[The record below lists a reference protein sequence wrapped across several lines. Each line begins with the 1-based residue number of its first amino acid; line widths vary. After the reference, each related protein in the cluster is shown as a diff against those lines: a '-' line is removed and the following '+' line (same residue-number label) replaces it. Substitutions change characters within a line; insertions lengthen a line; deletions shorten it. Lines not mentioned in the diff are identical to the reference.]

1 MQKIYNYL
9 ILFAVIACILYYNSV
24 TKVEGFSL
32 PGVSLP
38 GVSLPGVSLPGVSL
52 PRVSLPGVSLPTSIR
67 PLIRRARLFGED
79 SVRQIEKMTIQSQA
93 KAMMKNS

>member
-1 MQKIYNYL
+1 MQKNYNYL
-9 ILFAVIACILYYNSV
+9 ILLLLGIVIVYYNSV

-38 GVSLPGVSLPGVSL
+38 G
-52 PRVSLPGVSLPTSIR
+52 VSLPGVSLPTSIR

-79 SVRQIEKMTIQSQA
+79 SVRQIEKMTIKSNA
-93 KAMMKNS
+93 KAMMQKS

>member
-1 MQKIYNYL
+1 ML
-9 ILFAVIACILYYNSV
+9 LFAVIAGILYYNSV

-38 GVSLPGVSLPGVSL
+38 GVSLPG
-52 PRVSLPGVSLPTSIR
+52 VSLPGVSLPTSIR

>member
-9 ILFAVIACILYYNSV
+9 MLFAVIVGILYYNSA

-38 GVSLPGVSLPGVSL
+38 GVSLP
-52 PRVSLPGVSLPTSIR
+52 TSIR
-67 PLIRRARLFGED
+67 PLVRRARLFGED
-79 SVRQIEKMTIQSQA
+79 SIRQVEKMTIKSNA
-93 KAMMKNS
+93 KAMMKNT

>member
-9 ILFAVIACILYYNSV
+9 ILLLLGIVIVYYNSV

-32 PGVSLP
+32 PG
-38 GVSLPGVSLPGVSL
+38 
-52 PRVSLPGVSLPTSIR
+52 VSLPGVSLPTSIR

-79 SVRQIEKMTIQSQA
+79 SVRQIEKMTIKSNA
-93 KAMMKNS
+93 KAMMQKS